1 MSLITLFK
9 MFLDFLMDSD
19 IFYSLSQ
26 KQRDELGLILNL
38 FERLELEREQN
49 KPIKQK
55 SLDVDR

>member
-55 SLDVDR
+55 NLDVDR